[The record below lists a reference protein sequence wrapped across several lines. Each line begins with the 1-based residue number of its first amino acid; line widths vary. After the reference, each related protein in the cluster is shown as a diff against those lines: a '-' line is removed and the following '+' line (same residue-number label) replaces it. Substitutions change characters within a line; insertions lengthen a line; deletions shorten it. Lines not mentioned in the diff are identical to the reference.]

1 MSRQEI
7 RRIYRTAQKEDFP
20 QVLRLELGGKV
31 FEYSKVQWTIGGEDR
46 GLRYGTNPHQK
57 AALYKAKHSQGG
69 IGNVE
74 WVKWGKDGPSA
85 TNIEDGSH
93 GLRIVRYF
101 DEPAV
106 AVMKHLNPSGVS
118 IGRKGELLSF
128 VYARARDADPRAA
141 FGSVVVLNRRVDKL
155 TAEELTKTFVEVV
168 YAPDYEESAISVLQ
182 AKKDIRVGKI
192 PVPDHDS
199 NSPDIVVLDDG
210 SLILEDSYRTGLR
223 SLEQLRMLPVITKRS
238 PSEAEY
244 HALLHSWWV
253 VCEVRSNGVVFWKDD
268 GSQAIGTGQQDRIG
282 AIESCIE
289 KAHRFGHDL
298 KGSVM
303 ASDGFLPNID
313 NVEAVA
319 REGVSAIVQP
329 GGSVEDQELI
339 RACDQHGI
347 GRVMTG
353 ERSFRHFRENDNLA
367 YSERVEIPSVLA

>member
-1 MSRQEI
+1 MSKQEI
-7 RRIYRTAQKEDFP
+7 RRIYRTALKEDFP
-20 QVLRLELGGKV
+20 QVLRLELGGEV
-31 FEYSKVQWTIGGEDR
+31 FEYSKVHWTIGGENR

-57 AALYKAKHSQGG
+57 AAL
-69 IGNVE
+69 
-74 WVKWGKDGPSA
+74 
-85 TNIEDGSH
+85 
-93 GLRIVRYF
+93 
-101 DEPAV
+101 
-106 AVMKHLNPSGVS
+106 
-118 IGRKGELLSF
+118 
-128 VYARARDADPRAA
+128 
-141 FGSVVVLNRRVDKL
+141 GSVVVLNRRVDKL

-192 PVPDHDS
+192 PMPDHDS

-210 SLILEDSYRTGLR
+210 SLILEDSYRTRLQ

-347 GRVMTG
+347 TMVLTG
-353 ERSFRHFRENDNLA
+353 ERSFRHF
-367 YSERVEIPSVLA
+367 

>member
-1 MSRQEI
+1 MSKQAI
-7 RRIYRTAQKEDFP
+7 RRIYRTALKEDFP

-31 FEYSKVQWTIGGEDR
+31 FEYSKVHWTIGGEDR

-57 AALYKAKHSQGG
+57 AALYRPEHSKGG

-74 WVKWGKDGPSA
+74 WIKWGKDGPSA

-118 IGRKGELLSF
+118 VGHKGEALSS
-128 VYARARDADPRAA
+128 VYARGRDADPRAA

-155 TAEELTKTFVEVV
+155 TAVELSRTFVEVV
-168 YAPDYEESAISVLQ
+168 YAPDYEESAISVFQ
-182 AKKDIRVGKI
+182 AKKDIRIGRVS
-192 PVPDHDS
+192 VPDRDS

-223 SLEQLRMLPVITKRS
+223 SLEQLRMLSVATKRS
-238 PSEAEY
+238 PSETEY
-244 HALLHSWWV
+244 RAMLHSWWV
-253 VCEVRSNGVVFWKDD
+253 ACEVRSNGVVFWKNDE
-268 GSQAIGTGQQDRIG
+268 SLAIGTGQQDRIG

-289 KAHRFGHDL
+289 KAHKFGHDL

-319 REGVSAIVQP
+319 KEGVSGIVQP
-329 GGSVEDQELI
+329 GGSIEDQELV

-347 GRVMTG
+347 AMVMTG
-353 ERSFRHFRENDNLA
+353 ERSFRHF
-367 YSERVEIPSVLA
+367 

>member
-1 MSRQEI
+1 MSKQEI
-7 RRIYRTAQKEDFP
+7 RRIYRTALKEDFP

-31 FEYSKVQWTIGGEDR
+31 FEYSKVQWRIGGEDR

-57 AALYKAKHSQGG
+57 AALYKAKHSEGG
-69 IGNVE
+69 IGSVD
-74 WVKWGKDGPSA
+74 WIKWGKDGPSA
-85 TNIEDGSH
+85 TNVEDGSH
-93 GLRIVRYF
+93 GLRIVGYF
-101 DEPAV
+101 SEPAV

-118 IGRKGELLSF
+118 VGRGGESLSS

-141 FGSVVVLNRRVDKL
+141 FGSVVLLNRRVDKL

-182 AKKDIRVGKI
+182 AKKDIRVGKV
-192 PVPDHDS
+192 PAPDHDS

-210 SLILEDSYRTGLR
+210 SL
-223 SLEQLRMLPVITKRS
+223 
-238 PSEAEY
+238 
-244 HALLHSWWV
+244 
-253 VCEVRSNGVVFWKDD
+253 
-268 GSQAIGTGQQDRIG
+268 AIGTGQQDRIG

-298 KGSVM
+298 TGSVM

-319 REGVSAIVQP
+319 RGGVSAIVQP
-329 GGSVEDQELI
+329 GGSVEDPELV

-347 GRVMTG
+347 TMVLTG
-353 ERSFRHFRENDNLA
+353 ERSFRHF
-367 YSERVEIPSVLA
+367 